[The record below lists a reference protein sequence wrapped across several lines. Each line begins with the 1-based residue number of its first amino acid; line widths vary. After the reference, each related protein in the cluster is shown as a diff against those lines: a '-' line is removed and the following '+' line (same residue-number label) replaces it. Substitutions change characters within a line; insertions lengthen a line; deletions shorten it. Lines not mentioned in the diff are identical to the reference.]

1 LKHFDILFIHPP
13 IVDDS
18 KFKLRRGAYIF
29 IPMGVFAIADYLE
42 REGFGVK
49 MINYPLEKFLNKNW
63 SLNTYLKTIDFKI
76 CAIDLHWV
84 HNIYGALKVA
94 KEVKNENPNAK
105 VILGGYSASF
115 YNKELLKTFNSIDAI
130 IRGDGEVPFLKYAK
144 AIKNNS
150 HNLENVPNLTYR
162 TNQKHLKKNPITY
175 TAQSL
180 DHLNFTNTELL
191 KNAKEYIEGSR
202 KLMGIPYNLSVG
214 RGCPFN
220 CPLCGGG
227 QRAQQKISKREN
239 VLLRKPENVLEDIKI
254 IMNKYDINSFFFCH
268 GSYGSNLDYWEHL
281 FKLIQKEQLDISAD
295 LEIWRLPF
303 PRNMWE
309 CFAKTFNRKHSS
321 ISVSPRTTS
330 RRVQKQIADI
340 CDPTFSFPL
349 HQINQLIKNA
359 NLVQR
364 ELRIWL
370 TLGYPLQKYG
380 DIMRD
385 FYFTIKSLLKY
396 GPSTVKPI
404 TIMNE
409 PYYIFP
415 GSPAYEAPEAF
426 GVTLTQ
432 NSLLEIVNSFKQSTI
447 SFFYN
452 VINFDTETFP
462 GLMIQNLNKL
472 LFLCAA
478 PMFLTS

>member
-1 LKHFDILFIHPP
+1 
-13 IVDDS
+13 
-18 KFKLRRGAYIF
+18 
-29 IPMGVFAIADYLE
+29 MGVFGIADYLE
-42 REGFGVK
+42 RQGFAVK
-49 MINYPLEKFLNKNW
+49 MINYPLEKFLDENW
-63 SLNTYLKTIDFKI
+63 SLSKFLKKFDFKI

-94 KEVKNENPNAK
+94 KIIKSENPNAQ
-105 VILGGYSASF
+105 VVLGGYSAS
-115 YNKELLKTFNSIDAI
+115 YYHDELLERFDTIDAV
-130 IRGDGEVPFLKYAK
+130 IRGDGEVPFAKYAELLNK
-144 AIKNNS
+144 GKPSLAS
-150 HNLENVPNLTYR
+150 VPNLSYK
-162 TNQKHLKKNPITY
+162 NNKHLKVNSITY
-175 TAQSL
+175 SAKSL
-180 DHLNFTNTELL
+180 DHLHFTNTELL
-191 KNAKEYIEGSR
+191 KNHKAYIEKSR
-202 KLMGIPYNLSVG
+202 KLMGIPYNLSIG

-227 QRAQQKISKREN
+227 QRAQQRISKRER
-239 VLLRKPENVLEDIKI
+239 VLLREPQNVVEDIKFI
-254 IMNKYDINSFFFCH
+254 TEKYDVDSIFFGH
-268 GSYGSNLDYWEHL
+268 GSYGSNLDYWKKL
-281 FKLIQKEQLDISAD
+281 FSLIQKEKLDISAD

-303 PRNMWE
+303 PREMWK

-321 ISVSPRTTS
+321 ISISPRTTS
-330 RRVQKQIADI
+330 ERVQKQIANI

-349 HQINQLIKNA
+349 NQINQLIKNA

-370 TLGYPLQKYG
+370 TLGYPLQKYR
-380 DIMRD
+380 DIVKD
-385 FYFTIKSLLKY
+385 FYFTIKSLINY

-415 GSPAYEAPEAF
+415 GSPAYESPEAF
-426 GVTLTQ
+426 GVTLNH
-432 NSLLEIVNSFKQSTI
+432 NSVLDVVNSFKQSKI

-452 VINFDTETFP
+452 VINYETEKFP